1 MPQLIYTAARSEAKV
16 NEETVDGLQAIDYRV
31 VRNRH
36 DVGAVGT
43 NERVAVYYGLTMVVG
58 RLRVASVNAKL
69 DDLLKSGDSFDI
81 SVHLTHGDSERT
93 VRKDGAWVF
102 KESLVFEVCLDSR
115 IDPNSRST
123 TRKRSVR
130 RAGAAMDGLRIS
142 VSSPGVNQIL
152 VWGG

>member
-16 NEETVDGLQAIDYRV
+16 NEETIDGLQAIDYRV

-69 DDLLKSGDSFDI
+69 DELLKIWRFLR
-81 SVHLTHGDSERT
+81 HLRAPDPRRHPNATSAFQQCYMEDKAFALDTEHHGET
-93 VRKDGAWVF
+93 VYTFTA
-102 KESLVFEVCLDSR
+102 
-115 IDPNSRST
+115 
-123 TRKRSVR
+123 RSVEEK
-130 RAGAAMDGLRIS
+130 
-142 VSSPGVNQIL
+142 
-152 VWGG
+152 

>member
-93 VRKDGAWVF
+93 VAFQQCYMEDKAFALDTEHHGETIYTFTAGSVE
-102 KESLVFEVCLDSR
+102 ES
-115 IDPNSRST
+115 
-123 TRKRSVR
+123 
-130 RAGAAMDGLRIS
+130 
-142 VSSPGVNQIL
+142 
-152 VWGG
+152 

>member
-58 RLRVASVNAKL
+58 RLRVVWL
-69 DDLLKSGDSFDI
+69 WDDRAP
-81 SVHLTHGDSERT
+81 SECGTER
-93 VRKDGAWVF
+93 GG
-102 KESLVFEVCLDSR
+102 
-115 IDPNSRST
+115 
-123 TRKRSVR
+123 
-130 RAGAAMDGLRIS
+130 RAFRCRDHCPRD
-142 VSSPGVNQIL
+142 
-152 VWGG
+152 

>member
-16 NEETVDGLQAIDYRV
+16 NEETIEGLQAIDYRV

-43 NERVAVYYGLTMVVG
+43 NDRVAVYYGLTMVVG

-69 DDLLKSGDSFDI
+69 DELLQSGATFDI

-93 VRKDGAWVF
+93 VG
-102 KESLVFEVCLDSR
+102 FEQCYMEDKSFALDTEHHGETIYTFTAR
-115 IDPNSRST
+115 
-123 TRKRSVR
+123 
-130 RAGAAMDGLRIS
+130 
-142 VSSPGVNQIL
+142 GVTEQ
-152 VWGG
+152 